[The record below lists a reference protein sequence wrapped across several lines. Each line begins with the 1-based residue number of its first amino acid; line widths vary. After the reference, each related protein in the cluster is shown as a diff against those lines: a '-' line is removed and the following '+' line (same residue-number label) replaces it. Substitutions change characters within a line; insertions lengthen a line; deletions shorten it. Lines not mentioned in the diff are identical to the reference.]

1 MLNFFRKKTKSEILQ
16 KKYQKLLSESHK
28 ISQTNRT
35 LSDQKLAEAD
45 TVLKEIEALEKE
57 GN

>member
-16 KKYQKLLSESHK
+16 NKYQKLLSESHK

-57 GN
+57 EK